1 MKKPYRDL
9 ATRIRQEMATAQN
22 VDFLRSL
29 PTFKVLP
36 KLPQKIRDLLQ
47 RLHDVENS
55 RKPRSLSRR
64 RG

>member
-29 PTFKVLP
+29 PTFKILP
-36 KLPQKIRDLLQ
+36 KLPKRYGISCGGYMMWRT
-47 RLHDVENS
+47 HGVV
-55 RKPRSLSRR
+55 SRR
-64 RG
+64 VV